1 MGESKMKKFFNG
13 RTSRKMFFL
22 YLFGS
27 LGLVLT
33 INPEF
38 FDVSRNFFI
47 WVAFSMV
54 MMKRRLNDVNIDFT
68 QPQFHNKFKMI
79 YLLLKKTYPYEN
91 KFGKPPKY

>member
-1 MGESKMKKFFNG
+1 MINLKKIFNG

-38 FDVSRNFFI
+38 FDISRNFFT
-47 WVAFSMV
+47 WVTFSMV
-54 MMKRRLNDVNIDFT
+54 MMKRRLNDVNVDIT

-79 YLLLKKTYPYEN
+79 YLLSKKTYPYEN
-91 KFGKPPKY
+91 KFGNPPRF